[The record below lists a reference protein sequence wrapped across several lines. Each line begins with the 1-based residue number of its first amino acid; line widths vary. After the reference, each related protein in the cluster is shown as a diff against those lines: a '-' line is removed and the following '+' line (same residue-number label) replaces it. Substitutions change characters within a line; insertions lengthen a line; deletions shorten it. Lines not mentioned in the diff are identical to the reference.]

1 MPSTDQ
7 RQRDR
12 REQIV
17 SAARGLFTV
26 RGYAAASMADIIEA
40 SGLATGT
47 FYRYFDSKEA
57 VWLAVCHEAL
67 SGWTDELA
75 AEPGDN
81 GQAFIDRLLDTASDV
96 AHSQLTTQMWGA
108 AVDSPALQEMLS
120 ARHEQLR
127 RRLAQA
133 ISRAGTP
140 TANDIARAE
149 IVICAL
155 AGLRERVAVGIAV
168 DLAGIRATLLE
179 LLGGRAPQSSP
190 N

>member
-1 MPSTDQ
+1 MPPTDQ

-17 SAARGLFTV
+17 AAARALFTV

-67 SGWTDELA
+67 DGGTEEQA
-75 AEPGDN
+75 AEPGEN
-81 GQAFIDRLLDTASDV
+81 GQALVDRLLDTATDV
-96 AHSQLTTQMWGA
+96 AHGQLTTQIMGA
-108 AVDSPALQEMLS
+108 AVGSPALQEMV
-120 ARHEQLR
+120 AVTHERLR

-133 ISRAGTP
+133 IASTDTP
-140 TANDIARAE
+140 TANDMARAE

-155 AGLRERVAVGIAV
+155 AGLRERLAVGIAV
-168 DLAGIRATLLE
+168 DPAAIRATLLE
-179 LLGGRAPQSSP
+179 LLA
-190 N
+190 

>member
-1 MPSTDQ
+1 MPPTDQ

-17 SAARGLFTV
+17 SAARALFTV

-67 SGWTDELA
+67 DGGMEEQA
-75 AEPGDN
+75 AEPGEN
-81 GQAFIDRLLDTASDV
+81 GQALVDRLLDTATNV
-96 AHSQLTTQMWGA
+96 AHGQLTTQIMGA
-108 AVDSPALQEMLS
+108 AVGSPTLQEMV
-120 ARHEQLR
+120 AVTHERLR

-133 ISRAGTP
+133 IASTDTP
-140 TANDIARAE
+140 TANDVARAE
-149 IVICAL
+149 TVICAL
-155 AGLRERVAVGIAV
+155 AGLRERLAVGIAV
-168 DLAGIRATLLE
+168 DPAAIRATLLE
-179 LLGGRAPQSSP
+179 LLA
-190 N
+190 